1 MGAGE
6 GGGERT
12 VAWHRRHHEAVCC
25 HRGASGAERSARAR
39 ALSQPLSLSLSLSL
53 SASQPLSVSL
63 SEYLSRP
70 LSRSLYLYISRLSQ
84 SPSVSLSTCVL
95 PRGCPAIG
103 VPRTPCDDRARPR
116 INGSLRKSIAK
127 AAIRVDPAGES

>member
-1 MGAGE
+1 MKLCAA
-6 GGGERT
+6 T
-12 VAWHRRHHEAVCC
+12 AVHRVL
-25 HRGASGAERSARAR
+25 SAPRAR

-53 SASQPLSVSL
+53 SASPPLRVSL

-70 LSRSLYLYISRLSQ
+70 LSRSLSLYISRLSQ

-127 AAIRVDPAGES
+127 AAMYCTHCTVSRTLESTSEYYSSTVLEYR